1 MNLKVEHGIIAI
13 LLLAFLYYF
22 FTHQS
27 LLSDLSSVPDNGNPE
42 LKAVKGKHAFKKVV
56 VIGKN
61 GFPLDRRTCIENCV
75 DVYDNRYFCTYEF
88 DECPPL

>member
-27 LLSDLSSVPDNGNPE
+27 LLSDLSSVPDKGNPE
-42 LKAVKGKHAFKKVV
+42 LKVVKGKHDWKDDLMDLVFTDSNKATA
-56 VIGKN
+56 GSL
-61 GFPLDRRTCIENCV
+61 GDQ
-75 DVYDNRYFCTYEF
+75 
-88 DECPPL
+88 